1 MMITRNNPN
10 YRISPSDLRLFLAV
24 AEAGS
29 ITAGA
34 HQIQLSLAAASTRLQ
49 KLEHAIGATV
59 FVRSRQGVS
68 MTDAGRTLFRHAG
81 RLQRDMEAL
90 HADMAAHAQGV
101 RSTVRVLSNTA
112 AMTEYLPR
120 LVGQFLIHHRD
131 IDIDLREL
139 DSRDVLSAMHQ
150 EQADIGIVADYVGT
164 EGLKTQ
170 LFRTDRLVAIM
181 PIGNESGAQSAVS
194 FVDLLELPFVGLPAE
209 SGLSRFLQSQALH
222 HGRGIHHRI
231 RVRSLE
237 DVVSLVIEG
246 VGVAVIPEAA
256 AFRLANE
263 CALIRSL
270 VDAWSTRRLHLCTAS
285 NAPMGL
291 AAARLF
297 DFLSES
303 PEFLGAR
310 CS

>member
-1 MMITRNNPN
+1 MNTRINPN

-34 HQIQLSLAAASTRLQ
+34 HQIHLSLAAASTRLQ
-49 KLEHAIGATV
+49 KLEHAIAATV
-59 FVRSRQGVS
+59 FVRSKQGVS

-90 HADMAAHAQGV
+90 HAEMAAHAQGV
-101 RSTVRVLSNTA
+101 RSTVRVLCNTA

-120 LVGQFLIHHRD
+120 LVGQFLIQHRD

-139 DSRDVLSAMHQ
+139 DSHDVLSAMHQ
-150 EQADIGIVADYVGT
+150 EQADIGIVADYVGA

-181 PIGNESGAQSAVS
+181 PTVNECGAQSAVS
-194 FVDLLELPFVGLPAE
+194 FVDLLELAFIGLPAE
-209 SGLSRFLQSQALH
+209 SGLSRFLQGKALH

-237 DVVSLVIEG
+237 DVVNLVIAG

-256 AFRLANE
+256 ALRLANGH
-263 CALIRSL
+263 ALIRPL
-270 VDAWSTRRLHLCTAS
+270 VDAWSTRRLLLCTAS
-285 NAPMGL
+285 NRCMGL

-297 DFLSES
+297 DFLSDQ
-303 PEFLGAR
+303 PI
-310 CS
+310 

>member
-1 MMITRNNPN
+1 MMNTRTNPN

-24 AEAGS
+24 ADAGS

-34 HQIQLSLAAASTRLQ
+34 HQIHLSLAAASTRLQ

-59 FVRSRQGVS
+59 FVRSKKGVS

-90 HADMAAHAQGV
+90 HAEMAAHTQGV
-101 RSTVRVLSNTA
+101 RSTVRVLCNTA

-120 LVGQFLIHHRD
+120 LIGQFLVRHRD

-139 DSRDVLSAMHQ
+139 DSHDVLSAMHQ

-170 LFRTDRLVAIM
+170 SFRTDRLVAIM
-181 PIGNESGAQSAVS
+181 PIGHESGEQSAVS
-194 FVDLLELPFVGLPAE
+194 FVDLLELPFVGLPGE

-222 HGRGIHHRI
+222 HGRGMHHRI

-237 DVVSLVIEG
+237 DVVNLVNEG
-246 VGVAVIPEAA
+246 VGVAVIPEVAA
-256 AFRLANE
+256 IRLANQ
-263 CALIRSL
+263 CVLIRPL
-270 VDAWSTRRLHLCTAS
+270 VDAWSTRKLLLCTAS
-285 NAPMGL
+285 NACMGL

-297 DFLSES
+297 DFLSDV
-303 PEFLGAR
+303 PILG
-310 CS
+310 CKSF

>member
-1 MMITRNNPN
+1 MNTRANPN

-34 HQIQLSLAAASTRLQ
+34 HQIHLSLAAASTRLQ

-59 FVRSRQGVS
+59 FVRSKQGVS

-90 HADMAAHAQGV
+90 HAEMAAHAQGV
-101 RSTVRVLSNTA
+101 RSTVRILCNTV

-120 LVGQFLIHHRD
+120 LIGQFLIQHRD

-139 DSRDVLSAMHQ
+139 DSQDVLSAMHQ

-170 LFRTDRLVAIM
+170 LFRQDRLVAIR
-181 PIGNESGAQSAVS
+181 PIGNDCGALSAVS

-209 SGLSRFLQSQALH
+209 SGLSRFLQGQALH
-222 HGRGIHHRI
+222 HGRGIHHRV

-237 DVVSLVIEG
+237 DVVNLVIDG
-246 VGVAVIPEAA
+246 VGVAVIPEASA
-256 AFRLANE
+256 LRLAKDQAII
-263 CALIRSL
+263 CPLIE
-270 VDAWSTRRLHLCTAS
+270 VWATRRLLLCSAS
-285 NAPMGL
+285 ETTLGL
-291 AAARLF
+291 AAGKLLN
-297 DFLSES
+297 FLSDNT
-303 PEFLGAR
+303 L
-310 CS
+310 

>member
-1 MMITRNNPN
+1 MMSMHPNPN

-29 ITAGA
+29 FTAGA
-34 HQIQLSLAAASTRLQ
+34 HQIHLSLAAASTRLQ

-59 FVRSRQGVS
+59 FVRSKQGVS

-81 RLQRDMEAL
+81 RLQRDLEAL
-90 HADMAAHAQGV
+90 HAEMAAHAQGV
-101 RSTVRVLSNTA
+101 RSTVRVLCNTA

-120 LVGQFLIHHRD
+120 MIGQFLMQQRD

-139 DSRDVLSAMHQ
+139 DSPDVLSAMHQ

-181 PIGNESGAQSAVS
+181 PIGNKSGAQSAVP
-194 FVDLLELPFVGLPAE
+194 FVDLLELAFVGLPAE
-209 SGLSRFLQSQALH
+209 SGLSRFLDSQALH

-237 DVVSLVIEG
+237 DVVNLVIEG

-256 AFRLANE
+256 ALRLANDR
-263 CALIRSL
+263 ALIRPL
-270 VDAWSTRRLHLCTAS
+270 VDAWSTRRLLLCTAS
-285 NAPMGL
+285 DTGLGL
-291 AAARLF
+291 AAEKLF
-297 DFLSES
+297 NFLSDS
-303 PEFLGAR
+303 TM
-310 CS
+310 